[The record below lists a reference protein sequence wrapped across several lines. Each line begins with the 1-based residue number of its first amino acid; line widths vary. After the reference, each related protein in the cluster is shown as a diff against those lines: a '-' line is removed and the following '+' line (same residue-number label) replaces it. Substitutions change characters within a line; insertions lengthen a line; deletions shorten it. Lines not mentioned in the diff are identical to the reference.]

1 MAGTRYMS
9 VVRADTVVRGVGGPV
24 HEEGCVP
31 LDASSGGVGGLGD
44 EMGRDGTGQNR
55 VWYG

>member
-1 MAGTRYMS
+1 MS

-44 EMGRDGTGQNR
+44 GMGQNR
-55 VWYG
+55 AGLRGRDRIG